1 MTVVRLRELA
11 NLVQAGDIEGLAFVT
26 SKCHLRYKDIR
37 VDGMPLL
44 HLAVSSN
51 ELDMVKYLISQD
63 VDICAVDKV
72 STPVIIVDNISLPC
86 LEQYHTCHYS

>member
-37 VDGMPLL
+37 VDGVPLL
-44 HLAVSSN
+44 HLAVCSN
-51 ELDMVKYLISQD
+51 ELDMVKYLITQD
-63 VDICAVDKV
+63 VDICALDKV
-72 STPVIIVDNISLPC
+72 SITRVFMIHISSSYI
-86 LEQYHTCHYS
+86 EQYHTIYYL